1 MLELFST
8 LTLTQII
15 TYSFLILLSIK
26 EILTLRDFFKNRI
39 DKKYDN
45 ENSNKKQTEEIFEE
59 IKTLKEEIQNQKKD
73 YVLLTSNLEDFK
85 SYWKN
90 KDEEQQ
96 KILKL
101 LVESDRE
108 AIRSDIVKEYHYF
121 IKRGWIDDFSLDTLE
136 KRFVFYQEE
145 GGNSYIYNLMEDLRD
160 LPNVPP
166 RD

>member
-26 EILTLRDFFKNRI
+26 EILTLRDFFKNRV

-45 ENSNKKQTEEIFEE
+45 ENANKKQAEEIFKE

-90 KDEEQQ
+90 KGEEQQ

-108 AIRSDIVKEYHYF
+108 SIRSDIVKEYHYF
-121 IKRGWIDDFSLDTLE
+121 MKREWIDDFSLDTLE
-136 KRFVFYQEE
+136 KRFAFYQEE
-145 GGNSYIYNLMEDLRD
+145 GGNSYICNIMEDLRE
-160 LPNVPP
+160 LPNEPLEA
-166 RD
+166 

>member
-26 EILTLRDFFKNRI
+26 EILTLRDFFKNRV

-45 ENSNKKQTEEIFEE
+45 ENANKKQAEEIFKE

-121 IKRGWIDDFSLDTLE
+121 IKHGWIDDFSLDTLE
-136 KRFVFYQEE
+136 KRFAFYQEE
-145 GGNSYIYNLMEDLRD
+145 GGNSYICNIMEDLRE
-160 LPNVPP
+160 LPNEPLEA
-166 RD
+166 

>member
-1 MLELFST
+1 MLELLST

-26 EILTLRDFFKNRI
+26 EILTLRDFFKNRV

-121 IKRGWIDDFSLDTLE
+121 MKREWIDDFSLDTLE
-136 KRFVFYQEE
+136 KRFAFYQEE
-145 GGNSYIYNLMEDLRD
+145 GGNSYICNIMEDLRE
-160 LPNVPP
+160 LPNEPLEA
-166 RD
+166 

>member
-1 MLELFST
+1 MLELLST

-15 TYSFLILLSIK
+15 TYSFLILVSIK
-26 EILTLRDFFKNRI
+26 EILTLRDFFKNRV

-45 ENSNKKQTEEIFEE
+45 ENSNRKQTEEIFEE

-121 IKRGWIDDFSLDTLE
+121 MKREWIDDFSLDTLE
-136 KRFVFYQEE
+136 KRFAFYQEE
-145 GGNSYIYNLMEDLRD
+145 GGNSYICNIMEDLRE
-160 LPNVPP
+160 LPNEPLEA
-166 RD
+166 

>member
-26 EILTLRDFFKNRI
+26 EILTLRDFFKNRV

-45 ENSNKKQTEEIFEE
+45 ENANKKQVEEIFKE

-73 YVLLTSNLEDFK
+73 YILLTSNLEDFK

-121 IKRGWIDDFSLDTLE
+121 MKREWIDDFSLDTLE
-136 KRFVFYQEE
+136 KRFAFYQEE
-145 GGNSYIYNLMEDLRD
+145 GGNSYICNIMEDLRE
-160 LPNVPP
+160 LPNEPLEA
-166 RD
+166 

>member
-1 MLELFST
+1 MLELLST

-15 TYSFLILLSIK
+15 IYSFLILVSIK
-26 EILTLRDFFKNRI
+26 EILTLRDFFKNRV

-45 ENSNKKQTEEIFEE
+45 ENSNRKQTEEIFEE

-85 SYWKN
+85 SYWKS

-121 IKRGWIDDFSLDTLE
+121 MKREWIDDFSLDTLE
-136 KRFVFYQEE
+136 KRFAFYQEE
-145 GGNSYIYNLMEDLRD
+145 GGNSYICNIMEDLRE
-160 LPNVPP
+160 LPNEPLE
-166 RD
+166 D